1 MKGDYEKERNIALRV
16 DWIKLFEDKTCD
28 EQYNTLVDHLQLIRK
43 NVFNKRKLAGEEILT
58 KGGSM
63 IKPRNWYQGKKT
75 CLRRLHEWREV
86 KITRDRR

>member
-16 DWIKLFEDKTCD
+16 DWIILFEDKTCD

-58 KGGSM
+58 KGGRWFND
-63 IKPRNWYQGKKT
+63 KAKKLVSRKKNMLET
-75 CLRRLHEWREV
+75 PS
-86 KITRDRR
+86 